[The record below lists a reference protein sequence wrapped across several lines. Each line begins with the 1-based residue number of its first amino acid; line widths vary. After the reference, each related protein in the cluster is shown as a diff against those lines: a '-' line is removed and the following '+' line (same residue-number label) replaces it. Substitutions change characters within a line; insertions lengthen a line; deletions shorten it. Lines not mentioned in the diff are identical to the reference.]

1 MESTDRES
9 ISKHIFLQTDS
20 ASRRERCCQ
29 SPVRGEA
36 SRMAKA
42 YAEGRRPACR
52 TAKPRGR
59 EGGCKGPVRGEAA
72 RMAKAYAEGGRPAC
86 GTAKPRGREGG
97 DSRGKRVGESIP
109 DGWRPEASPPAV
121 RMDAEGKVGG

>member
-1 MESTDRES
+1 MYACMYVCMYVFKYGYQCFVMFLV
-9 ISKHIFLQTDS
+9 SKHIFLYTDS

-42 YAEGRRPACR
+42 YAEGLRRRLAV
-52 TAKPRGR
+52 GR
-59 EGGCKGPVRGEAA
+59 SP
-72 RMAKAYAEGGRPAC
+72 EGGRD
-86 GTAKPRGREGG
+86 GWREGG

-109 DGWRPEASPPAV
+109 DGWKPEASPSAGRSHLWKQDASPPAE
-121 RMDAEGKVGG
+121 RERIPY

>member
-9 ISKHIFLQTDS
+9 ISKHIFLQTDF

-42 YAEGRRPACR
+42 YVGRRP
-52 TAKPRGR
+52 TP
-59 EGGCKGPVRGEAA
+59 
-72 RMAKAYAEGGRPAC
+72 KAYAEGLQEVEVP
-86 GTAKPRGREGG
+86 REGG

-109 DGWRPEASPPAV
+109 DGWRQRPPLPQGEALRRRHLWKQDASPPAGRSTV
-121 RMDAEGKVGG
+121 SATP

>member
-42 YAEGRRPACR
+42 YVGRRPTPKACR
-52 TAKPRGR
+52 RAKARGR
-59 EGGCKGPVRGEAA
+59 EER
-72 RMAKAYAEGGRPAC
+72 
-86 GTAKPRGREGG
+86 
-97 DSRGKRVGESIP
+97 DSRGKRVGETIP
-109 DGWRPEASPPAV
+109 DGWRPEAFPSAG
-121 RMDAEGKVGG
+121 RSHLWKQDASLPQRERE